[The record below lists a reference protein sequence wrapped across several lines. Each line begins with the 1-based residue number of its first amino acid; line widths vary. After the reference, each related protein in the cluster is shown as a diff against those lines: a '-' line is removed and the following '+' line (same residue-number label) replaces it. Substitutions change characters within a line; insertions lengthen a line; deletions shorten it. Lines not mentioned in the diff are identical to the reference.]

1 MSPSTTVSD
10 DLLSTTDTV
19 SSSSTVTGRSAST
32 PSYSPPAAVW
42 VRVTESFLA
51 SASSLAFTV
60 TVCASSQVVASK
72 VRVFPSPRPVSSRS
86 VVSWPVTVTVTSTD
100 GSWES
105 FTV

>member
-1 MSPSTTVSD
+1 MSLSTTVSD

-19 SSSSTVTGRSAST
+19 SSSSTVTARSDLA
-32 PSYSPPAAVW
+32 PAYSPPAAVW
-42 VRVTESFLA
+42 TRVTESLAA

-60 TVCASSQVVASK
+60 TVCASSQVVVLK
-72 VRVFPSPRPVSSRS
+72 VRVSVPLRPLSSRS

>member
-1 MSPSTTVSD
+1 ME
-10 DLLSTTDTV
+10 TV
-19 SSSSTVTGRSAST
+19 SSSSTVTASSSAT
-32 PSYSPPAAVW
+32 RSYSPPAPVW

-72 VRVFPSPRPVSSRS
+72 VRVFPSPRPVISRS
-86 VVSWPVTVTVTSTD
+86 VSSWPDTVTVISTD
-100 GSWES
+100 GSCDS